1 MISSPTVLVPRD
13 FHKVLLEYTREGYR
27 VLALAWR
34 PLRVAYTRVMRLQ
47 RSSIERQLQ
56 FLGLLVMENRLKP
69 ESAPVIELLK
79 KARIRPVMVTGKL
92 SCSFSSLI
100 VRYVIRAHEC
110 CNIPPFSSQV
120 ITCSLLSRLLV
131 TVK

>member
-79 KARIRPVMVTGKL
+79 KARIRPVMVTGKS

-110 CNIPPFSSQV
+110 CNIPPLSSQV